1 MIYVLGQRRGMSPD
15 GMMRLMSKM
24 DDGSTSALLGA
35 PNRLVRPK
43 KIPRLRQCAGM
54 SPDEISPA
62 GDER

>member
-35 PNRLVRPK
+35 PSKLSRAIEEDP
-43 KIPRLRQCAGM
+43 
-54 SPDEISPA
+54 SPGPVCGKVTRRDLSC
-62 GDER
+62 GR